1 MRKFLISIALVSTA
15 LSAAPAMAQDYGRQG
30 YDQRGDHRGDNR
42 DDRRDDRG
50 DWNRG
55 GPNRPAVNN
64 LLRQLDQVD
73 IRIERSA
80 RRGIISQRE
89 AFGLRRESRQIRIRL
104 GYRGRDGL
112 SGREFASLQMQV
124 NRLEQRLRLER
135 NDRDGRRF

>member
-1 MRKFLISIALVSTA
+1 MRKFLISVALVSTA

-30 YDQRGDHRGDNR
+30 YDHRDE
-42 DDRRDDRG
+42 RRDDRG
-50 DWNRG
+50 DWNRY
-55 GPNRPAVNN
+55 GPARPAVNN

-73 IRIERSA
+73 FRIERSA
-80 RRGIISQRE
+80 RRGIISPRE

>member
-1 MRKFLISIALVSTA
+1 M
-15 LSAAPAMAQDYGRQG
+15 GRAT
-30 YDQRGDHRGDNR
+30 HRG
-42 DDRRDDRG
+42 DRG

-89 AFGLRRESRQIRIRL
+89 AFGLRRESHQIRVRL

-135 NDRDGRRF
+135 NDRDSRRF